1 MITPIMSILLL
12 VQEAYGHTH
21 PGAMVPHGMIQPG
34 PDTRIDGWDSCSG
47 YYYED
52 TTINGFAH
60 TRLSGTGCAD
70 FGDFLL
76 MPTVGVQRTDF
87 LGTESQKRPFASAF
101 SHEKE
106 YAEPGYYSVFLDTY
120 GVKAE
125 LTSTER
131 AAMHRYTFP
140 ESKESGFILDMDYNI
155 QQQINQVMEVEAVND
170 TVLRGRK
177 RSAYWA
183 YRQDLYFYAVFSK
196 PFTYTLYTDT
206 VQENDKQIPVC
217 KMLLHLKR
225 RKMNKCWLSSLSLLL
240 MRKVLIRTSRLR
252 CPVGILMEC
261 VPMLRRNGMNA
272 CQRLQSKPM
281 MKTSVPFSIRL
292 CIMLS

>member
-1 MITPIMSILLL
+1 
-12 VQEAYGHTH
+12 
-21 PGAMVPHGMIQPG
+21 MVPHGMIQPG

-155 QQQINQVMEVEAVND
+155 QQSNQS
-170 TVLRGRK
+170 G
-177 RSAYWA
+177 
-183 YRQDLYFYAVFSK
+183 
-196 PFTYTLYTDT
+196 
-206 VQENDKQIPVC
+206 
-217 KMLLHLKR
+217 
-225 RKMNKCWLSSLSLLL
+225 
-240 MRKVLIRTSRLR
+240 
-252 CPVGILMEC
+252 
-261 VPMLRRNGMNA
+261 NG
-272 CQRLQSKPM
+272 SGG
-281 MKTSVPFSIRL
+281 SE
-292 CIMLS
+292 